1 MSFKCPVISFDCDF
15 GPREIIKTNVNG
27 ILLEQGNKDLLAME
41 MKRLLEDDNLHSRLS
56 KNAFKRAKEVKL
68 KIISEKWTN
77 LLKD

>member
-15 GPREIIKTNVNG
+15 GPREIIQTNVNG

-56 KNAFKRAKEVKL
+56 KKCF
-68 KIISEKWTN
+68 
-77 LLKD
+77 